1 MKNPIKNIFTLF
13 NEKRL
18 STVTGAWVYYFL
30 TSVIPLAFLL
40 ATAFGVF
47 GINVLNDL
55 VATLPEEFR
64 TAGQAIAETA
74 EKVSKSA
81 TLLFVFTV
89 VFSCTTLLNQ
99 MSKDGDF
106 IYGIKSKA
114 KRGIFRRLWAIVALG
129 ALFAVFLIMALL
141 FAFQNRIFPE
151 GLGGSAGKL
160 ILTIL
165 AFSFVICFCY
175 AIIIVLYKY
184 ISPVNQPFKQ
194 LFLGG
199 LFSLGVIVVGTMGLA
214 LYLRFFSTYNAVY
227 GSLTAI
233 VVFLLWAYIVML
245 GLVVG
250 VIVNKAVYDRVIAK
264 SEQVKAKE
272 QSEINKERVIDKP
285 QTEKSSS
292 PLGKK
297 LKKGQAQI

>member
-1 MKNPIKNIFTLF
+1 MKNPIKTVFTLF
-13 NEKRL
+13 SEKRL

-64 TAGQAIAETA
+64 TAGAAIAQTA
-74 EKVSKSA
+74 ENVSKGA
-81 TLLFVFTV
+81 TIFFIITV
-89 VFSCTTLLNQ
+89 IFSCTTLLNQ

-106 IYGIKSKA
+106 IYGIKAKA
-114 KRGIFRRLWAIVALG
+114 KRGVLRRLWAIVALG
-129 ALFAVFLIMALL
+129 ALFAVFLLMALF

-151 GLGGSAGKL
+151 GLSGSTGKL

-165 AFSFVICFCY
+165 AFSFVIFFCY

-184 ISPVNQPFKQ
+184 ISPVNQKLRE

-199 LFSLGVIVVGTMGLA
+199 LLSLGIIVLGTLGLA
-214 LYLRFFSTYNAVY
+214 VYLRYFGSYNAVY

-250 VIVNKAVYDRVIAK
+250 VIVNKAVYDRVSVRLDKEITEQTAK
-264 SEQVKAKE
+264 VSEQSCITKK
-272 QSEINKERVIDKP
+272 RTRR
-285 QTEKSSS
+285 QT
-292 PLGKK
+292 
-297 LKKGQAQI
+297 QT